1 MNSADIEVLD
11 AYWLIENSGDFFYTI
26 ENILDAFPLNDI
38 IALNNVLKKSKNIG
52 FHEKITTCPICSEVI
67 LFQSRKDFYNKEDGC
82 CKKCKYHEYDATA
95 KKSWEILKE
104 KILSKNI
111 KNNFDFLPYHLK
123 MIVYSYLVYLH
134 KSGPQSFNV
143 LNYKFC
149 GSREF
154 DDKILYQLVME
165 GVMYKAEGENLFDVS
180 ETEFSIIS
188 NRLSLNLQGRDKE
201 DYLSVISMYEK
212 SGFISYYSFY
222 DNYENLYEDLIYM
235 ERSIKSQILK
245 KDDIYNL
252 KDFILDFLSERCVS
266 LCFNQKNDS
275 NVPFVESVDIVNIF
289 KDMLS
294 KHSVCQV
301 YSFIYYSF
309 KNVASFLYDNDVDSF
324 AQPHLVGNFIQKS
337 YKRSLINGSIV
348 KPFSLRSYD
357 FKTILEKMI
366 CNYVF
371 KGNIGDIN
379 NVCVDDIIKE
389 WLLIQNK

>member
-1 MNSADIEVLD
+1 
-11 AYWLIENSGDFFYTI
+11 
-26 ENILDAFPLNDI
+26 
-38 IALNNVLKKSKNIG
+38 
-52 FHEKITTCPICSEVI
+52 
-67 LFQSRKDFYNKEDGC
+67 
-82 CKKCKYHEYDATA
+82 
-95 KKSWEILKE
+95 
-104 KILSKNI
+104 
-111 KNNFDFLPYHLK
+111 
-123 MIVYSYLVYLH
+123 
-134 KSGPQSFNV
+134 
-143 LNYKFC
+143 
-149 GSREF
+149 
-154 DDKILYQLVME
+154 ME